1 MASELV
7 VDQRG
12 AVEELTE
19 KGLELLEIAAHDD
32 IRGVTEDMDKV
43 TGKYDDLKTTVR
55 EKLCQLNLTW
65 QTVATSVRSLY
76 VYLGH
81 CLCVCLCLSFSFIL
95 SVLHLSEASLVI
107 ALYNETMR
115 PCHFSESEFR

>member
-1 MASELV
+1 VE
-7 VDQRG
+7 QRG

-43 TGKYDDLKTTVR
+43 TGKYDDIKTTVR

-65 QTVATSVRSLY
+65 QTVATSVRGYFIS
-76 VYLGH
+76 VFITVCVCI
-81 CLCVCLCLSFSFIL
+81 CLCVCLSFCLFFC
-95 SVLHLSEASLVI
+95 SLVQ
-107 ALYNETMR
+107 LR
-115 PCHFSESEFR
+115 KRGHVSL